1 MPETRDLTKT
11 DITPTPA
18 KRNNASLTVMIKEET
33 KNRELLTKFIKD
45 HMKLGTDYGPIK
57 MGGKDSKD
65 CLFKPGSEKFVSLMK
80 LRIRFRKDVDTWE
93 MAGSSNGLF
102 CYIAELVDRN
112 DQVVGEGRG
121 SCSASEKQNNINTA
135 IKIAEKR
142 AQIDA
147 VLRTGGLSDFFTQDL
162 DDMEPSTPVATK
174 PQPAKPVEPE
184 PMLPAQGDR
193 ITQLL
198 LEKGRTPEELS
209 DYVLRAFRLNDWMKM
224 DRNQAAV
231 TIQKLSSV
239 PTPARSSAE
248 EVADEVAEAMKWN
261 TIATLW

>member
-1 MPETRDLTKT
+1 MTLVLLSYYNLRMPETRIQKT
-11 DITPTPA
+11 TGNTPVA
-18 KRNNASLTVMIKEET
+18 QSLSSMVKQET
-33 KNRELLTKFIKD
+33 RNREILTQFIKD

-57 MGGKDSKD
+57 MGGKDSRD

-80 LRIRFRKDVDTWE
+80 LRIRFKKDVDTWE
-93 MAGSSNGLF
+93 MAGSPNGLF
-102 CYIAELVDRN
+102 CYIAELVDRH

-162 DDMEPSTPVATK
+162 DDMAETAPAMVK
-174 PQPAKPVEPE
+174 PAPPKPIEPE

-239 PTPARSSAE
+239 PTPIRASAD
-248 EVADEVAEAMKWN
+248 EVADEVDAAMK
-261 TIATLW
+261 